1 MLGLTRRANVQRLF
15 EVAYRFHLDCYAALG
30 QNPGADLIRT
40 PHRRSSG
47 DKGPRLA
54 RKLHNK
60 DGCVAQLCN
69 LEAMLGE
76 PLGKQPG
83 PTMPI
88 YINVFPPEWPG
99 LVMPSVCPSGLNSD
113 AGVLVSEPFLCLG
126 FRVCLPWSEA
136 DRLCLVNLQVFH

>member
-1 MLGLTRRANVQRLF
+1 MEPFSAHLLAAGPGNDALEQVDKISMLGLTRRANVQRLF

-88 YINVFPPEWPG
+88 YINVFPPNG
-99 LVMPSVCPSGLNSD
+99 LD
-113 AGVLVSEPFLCLG
+113 
-126 FRVCLPWSEA
+126 
-136 DRLCLVNLQVFH
+136 

>member
-76 PLGKQPG
+76 PPRQAAWSYNAYLHKR
-83 PTMPI
+83 
-88 YINVFPPEWPG
+88 VPPNG
-99 LVMPSVCPSGLNSD
+99 LD
-113 AGVLVSEPFLCLG
+113 
-126 FRVCLPWSEA
+126 
-136 DRLCLVNLQVFH
+136 